1 VTGSAPPKADLRR
14 LTKRGQF
21 LNAARGSRAG
31 RTAFSLQ
38 AIAVDGSGEP
48 GIGLTV
54 TKKTGNSPERNRIKR
69 RLRAALR
76 ACGDQFQP
84 QHDYVLVGR
93 REALT
98 LPFSR
103 VVSDLSSA
111 IAKVHTPSASRRGP
125 ETK

>member
-1 VTGSAPPKADLRR
+1 MTAGPRSTGLRR
-14 LTKRGQF
+14 LTQRGQF
-21 LNAARGSRAG
+21 LNAARGQRAG

-38 AIAVDGSGEP
+38 TIATDAAEP
-48 GIGLTV
+48 GVGLTV

-76 ACGDQFQP
+76 ACAPELQA

-98 LPFSR
+98 LPFSK

-111 IAKVHTPSASRRGP
+111 IAKVHAKRATRGN
-125 ETK
+125 